1 MPQSGTDF
9 HFPHGKK
16 GQRIVMNS
24 ILQDLS
30 PSTVSLA
37 IDANKIAYGTLFS
50 TLPQAALHDDP
61 GILWF
66 ETGVPLDLFNGVLL
80 TDMEPNALPEAIDRV
95 LSHFQQRRLPFH
107 WHVGPSSRPAS
118 FGHLLQARGITHEED
133 EPGMAVDLLTL
144 NEDIPAASSITIHPV
159 TTDELLQQWVRVWG
173 CTAPEEVIHQFFTV
187 YSGLHL
193 DLDSPLRLYLGT
205 RDGKPVAT
213 VGLFFGGG
221 VASVEHVVTLPHLRQ
236 QGIGGAMTLMAA
248 REARTC
254 GYRLGVL
261 TASPMGI
268 NIYRR
273 IGFRECCTCST
284 YQWNPSAS

>member
-1 MPQSGTDF
+1 
-9 HFPHGKK
+9 
-16 GQRIVMNS
+16 MNN

-30 PSTVSLA
+30 PSTVPPA

-66 ETGVPLDLFNGVLL
+66 ETDVPLDFFNGVLL
-80 TDMEPNALPEAIDRV
+80 TALEPNALPGAIDRI
-95 LSHFQQRRLPFH
+95 LNYFQQRHLPFH
-107 WHVGPSSRPAS
+107 WYLGPSSRPTD
-118 FGHLLQARGITHEED
+118 FGPLLQARGIIHKED
-133 EPGMAVDLLTL
+133 EPGMAVNLLTL
-144 NEDIPAASSITIHPV
+144 NEEIPVSSSLTIHPAI
-159 TTDELLQQWVRVWG
+159 TDELLQQWVRVWG

-193 DLDSPLRLYLGT
+193 DLNSPLRLYLGT
-205 RDGKPVAT
+205 LDGKPAAT

-221 VASVEHVVTLPHLRQ
+221 VASVKHVATLPDLRR
-236 QGIGGAMTLMAA
+236 QGIGATMTLMAA
-248 REARTC
+248 REARIH
-254 GYRLGVL
+254 GYRIGIL

-273 IGFRECCTCST
+273 LGFREYCICST
-284 YQWNPSAS
+284 YQWNPGAS